1 MPGQF
6 IVPPLINAIAAGGSR
21 AVGPLVKLYKRQKG
35 SELTKDRGGFME
47 ESRRADPTYQQ
58 TINQIKQR
66 QLQQKA
72 KQKAARDEKIRIE
85 KEIEKTFFTPRV
97 SKKKKNMKAGGPVK
111 KCKRDGIAIRG
122 KTKGRMV

>member
-1 MPGQF
+1 MKN
-6 IVPPLINAIAAGGSR
+6 IVLIVIACVMFSCNN
-21 AVGPLVKLYKRQKG
+21 
-35 SELTKDRGGFME
+35 S
-47 ESRRADPTYQQ
+47 
-58 TINQIKQR
+58 
-66 QLQQKA
+66 
-72 KQKAARDEKIRIE
+72 E

>member
-1 MPGQF
+1 MPV
-6 IVPPLINAIAAGGSR
+6 IIPPLINAIAAGGSR
-21 AVGPLVKLYKRQKG
+21 TVGPLVRLYKKQKG